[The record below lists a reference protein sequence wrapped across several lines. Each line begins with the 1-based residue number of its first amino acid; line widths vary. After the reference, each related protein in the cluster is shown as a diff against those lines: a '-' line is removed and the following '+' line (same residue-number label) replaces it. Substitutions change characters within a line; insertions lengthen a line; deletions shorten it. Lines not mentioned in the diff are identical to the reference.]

1 MQLKKPTIRVF
12 AASVMLV
19 ASQTIW
25 AEDSGAFSLGT
36 GYNYSSGNYGTSTTT
51 DITSIPLIA
60 TYDKGPWTMR
70 LTVPYIRITGAS
82 DVLPGVGRARASAA
96 PTVSTQSGLGD
107 VVASGTY
114 NFFNDA
120 ASQFGADITCKIK
133 FGTADKDK
141 NFGTGKNDY
150 GTQLDVYKKID
161 RCTLFSGLRYTVFG
175 SSTDIPL
182 HNVWNAG
189 VGTSYKFTDKNSA
202 GVAYDYRQ
210 KASDTGFAQSEL
222 TAYVVHKF
230 DKTWKAQAY
239 LLKGFSDGSPD
250 WGAGASVGY
259 AF

>member
-19 ASQTIW
+19 ASQTLW

-82 DVLPGVGRARASAA
+82 DVLPGVGRARARAA
-96 PTVSTQSGLGD
+96 PTVSTQI
-107 VVASGTY
+107 
-114 NFFNDA
+114 
-120 ASQFGADITCKIK
+120 GADITGKIK

-141 NFGTGKNDY
+141 NLGTGKNDY

-161 RCTLFSGLRYTVFG
+161 RWTLFSGLGYTVLG
-175 SSTDIPL
+175 SSADIPL